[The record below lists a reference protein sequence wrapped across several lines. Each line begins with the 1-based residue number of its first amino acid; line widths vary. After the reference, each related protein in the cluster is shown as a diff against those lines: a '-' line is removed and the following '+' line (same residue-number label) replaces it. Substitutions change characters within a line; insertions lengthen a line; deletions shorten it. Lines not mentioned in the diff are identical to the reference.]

1 MVIVYRFLQA
11 VVGIALAVLLW
22 FFIVGLG
29 DGSIDGSNM
38 ALWVLLLAAPIAALW
53 ISLHLWKAGKRGAAC
68 GLLGIPA
75 VPALLY
81 GLLILMFII
90 LQPDFR

>member
-1 MVIVYRFLQA
+1 MVVVYRILQA
-11 VVGIALAVLLW
+11 VVGVALAVLLW

-38 ALWVLLLAAPIAALW
+38 LLWIILLAGPIAALW
-53 ISLHLWKAGKRGAAC
+53 ISVHLWKAGKHGAAC
-68 GLLGIPA
+68 MLLAVPA
-75 VPALLY
+75 APALLY
-81 GLLILMFII
+81 GLLILLFVV